1 MAFDTEK
8 YTKNPFIK
16 GDDLLEGEKVVV
28 TIASAEE
35 VTFPQ
40 SGDIVPVLGFLELD
54 QKLTLN
60 KTRVKKLVE
69 LLGEDTDSWIGQ
81 RIALY
86 QVDVTFQGKTTP
98 GVAVGKAP
106 ARAAKVRA
114 AVVEDDVEFEQPA
127 KRKAQPVAVV
137 VEDDDIP
144 FA

>member
-8 YTKNPFIK
+8 YTKSPYIK
-16 GDDLLEGEKVVV
+16 GDDLPEGEKVVV
-28 TIASAEE
+28 TIKSAEE

-40 SGDIVPVLGFLELD
+40 SGDTVPVLEFLELD

-60 KTRVKKLVE
+60 RTRVAKLVE
-69 LLGEDTDSWIGQ
+69 LFGEETDEWIGQ
-81 RIALY
+81 RIALFAVPVSY
-86 QVDVTFQGKTTP
+86 KGQSSM

-106 ARAAKVRA
+106 TRAAKVRA
-114 AVVEDDVEFEQPA
+114 VSVQDDVEFEQPA

-144 FA
+144 F